1 MRATRS
7 TGILVAI
14 LALTLTGCSAPTLRQ
29 TPLFSD
35 SPAVFAYYENDGSGG
50 LEALNASNGQPM
62 WKTHFGNMYAN
73 SYSSAV
79 MANGVV
85 YGIADH
91 NFSSVGAAE
100 HAPPAPSVI
109 AVRASDGKLL
119 WRVSVPKPGDAPI
132 IAADASIVALF
143 VNGECYGFDPATGKQ
158 RWHIA
163 EGGYPQL
170 MRHGIIY
177 VNGSTSLW
185 AVRASD
191 GARLWQTLFDYS
203 FRPLVGNDHA
213 LYAGGYG
220 TVLGWDAHTGQPLTS
235 DSPYAVGDKT
245 GTQSDFPMAA
255 TEKVVLLAINKT
267 RPLDMQAFSAVD
279 GHLLWEVPL
288 SLTGDASL
296 ALTCCIRIVGDF
308 IYIIDGSN
316 GITALRVRDGSLAWR
331 QDYPDYAVYAF
342 SVSGGVVFALLRANS
357 PGPCYLDCGDRI
369 VALDATS
376 GASSWRRD
384 VEGAGFF
391 PLPAQ

>member
-119 WRVSVPKPGDAPI
+119 WRGSEPQAREFPLNPAGWPLHCLVWHSCWLSFQSRPSSRSRAHSPRSVATPSVP
-132 IAADASIVALF
+132 
-143 VNGECYGFDPATGKQ
+143 
-158 RWHIA
+158 R
-163 EGGYPQL
+163 
-170 MRHGIIY
+170 
-177 VNGSTSLW
+177 
-185 AVRASD
+185 
-191 GARLWQTLFDYS
+191 
-203 FRPLVGNDHA
+203 
-213 LYAGGYG
+213 
-220 TVLGWDAHTGQPLTS
+220 
-235 DSPYAVGDKT
+235 
-245 GTQSDFPMAA
+245 
-255 TEKVVLLAINKT
+255 
-267 RPLDMQAFSAVD
+267 
-279 GHLLWEVPL
+279 
-288 SLTGDASL
+288 
-296 ALTCCIRIVGDF
+296 
-308 IYIIDGSN
+308 
-316 GITALRVRDGSLAWR
+316 
-331 QDYPDYAVYAF
+331 
-342 SVSGGVVFALLRANS
+342 
-357 PGPCYLDCGDRI
+357 
-369 VALDATS
+369 
-376 GASSWRRD
+376 
-384 VEGAGFF
+384 
-391 PLPAQ
+391 